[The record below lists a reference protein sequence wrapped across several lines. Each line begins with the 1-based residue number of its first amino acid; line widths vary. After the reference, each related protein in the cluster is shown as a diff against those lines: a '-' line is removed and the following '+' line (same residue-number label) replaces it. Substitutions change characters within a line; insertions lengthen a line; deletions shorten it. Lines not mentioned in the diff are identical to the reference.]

1 MGYCASYYKYIMGY
15 CAAWGGGGGWGFA
28 AVMSFEMAATSDHS
42 HLSLACTIQNVKGRK
57 AKDR

>member
-1 MGYCASYYKYIMGY
+1 MGY
-15 CAAWGGGGGWGFA
+15 CAAWGGGGGEWGFA

-42 HLSLACTIQNVKGRK
+42 HLSLACTIQNVKGKK